1 MRSLTIKAKITLQ
14 IVSFAIGLV
23 LVAVVCFLDL
33 RATMLAE
40 RKQAIQQVVEG
51 TVSQIQ
57 GLYDATQKGELTE
70 QAAKQRVADLVHTL
84 RYSGNSYV
92 FVYNYNGVT
101 ELHGTKPELEGQQR
115 MNEVDAKGFTFI
127 ADQIN
132 KAKAGGGFTSYFYPK
147 PGSDKTPYEKI
158 TYDAPFTP
166 WSWVVASGV
175 YVDDIDS
182 AFYDRVI
189 TIGGGILALIVLLCG
204 VGVFFIRSITR
215 PLGELSSDVRRL
227 ADGDLDVRVAMA
239 ERSDEIGAIAK
250 SVVYMRDKLVDGR
263 RLEEGQREREISD
276 RKMIERRTAVIDRF
290 VSDMSDLSQAF
301 ARSSNEV
308 ADSARNLSATAEET
322 SRQAQSVAGAA
333 EEASTNVQ
341 TVAAGAE
348 ELSASIQEIAKQV
361 EHSSRI
367 ASEAAHEAETSAVN
381 IQSLSASAQQIGEV
395 IVLINN
401 IAAQTNLLALNA
413 TIEAARAG
421 EAGKGFAV
429 VAAEVKQLADQ
440 TAKATD
446 EIGRKIGEIQSATG
460 VAVDSISRIVSTID
474 TIQSTSQAIA
484 GAVEEQG
491 AATGEIASNTQRA
504 ATGTTDVTQNIAGV
518 GTAAEMTGAAATQ
531 LMTLSENLNGESAKL
546 REQVQSFISDLN
558 AA

>member
-14 IVSFAIGLV
+14 IVSFSLGLV
-23 LVAVVCFLDL
+23 LVAVICFIDL
-33 RATMLAE
+33 RASMLAE

-51 TVSQIQ
+51 AVSQIQ
-57 GLYDATQKGELTE
+57 GFYDATQKGAITE
-70 QAAKQRVADLVHTL
+70 DVAKQRVADLVHTL
-84 RYSGNSYV
+84 RYAGNSYL
-92 FVYNYNGVT
+92 FIYNYNGVT

-115 MNEVDAKGFTFI
+115 MNEVDANGFAFI
-127 ADQIN
+127 RDQID

-147 PGSDKTPYEKI
+147 PGNDKTPYEKI

-166 WSWVVASGV
+166 WNWVVASGV
-175 YVDDIDS
+175 YVDDIDN
-182 AFYDRVI
+182 AFYDRLVS
-189 TIGGGILALIVLLCG
+189 IGGGILVLVMVLCG
-204 VGVFFIRSITR
+204 VGLFFIRSITR
-215 PLGELSSDVRRL
+215 PLGELSVDVRRL
-227 ADGDLDVRVAMA
+227 ADGDLDVQVAMS
-239 ERSDEIGAIAK
+239 ERQDEIGAIAK
-250 SVVYMRDKLVDGR
+250 SVVYMRDKLADGR
-263 RLEEGQREREISD
+263 RLEEAQKQRDISD
-276 RKMIERRTAVIDRF
+276 RRTVERRATVIDRF
-290 VSDMSDLSQAF
+290 VADMSHLSEAF
-301 ARSSNEV
+301 ARSSTEV
-308 ADSARNLSATAEET
+308 ADSAKNLSATAEET

-333 EEASTNVQ
+333 EEASANVQ
-341 TVAAGAE
+341 TAAAGTE

-367 ASEAAHEAETSAVN
+367 AREAAHEAETSAIN
-381 IQSLSASAQQIGEV
+381 IQSLSSSAQQIGEV
-395 IVLINN
+395 VVLISN

-440 TAKATD
+440 TAKATS
-446 EIGRKIGEIQSATG
+446 EIGSKIGEIQSATG
-460 VAVDSISRIVSTID
+460 VAVESISRIVDTIG

-491 AATGEIASNTQRA
+491 TATSEIAANTQRA
-504 ATGTTDVTQNIAGV
+504 ASGTTDVTQNIAGV

-531 LMTLSENLNGESAKL
+531 LMSLSENLNGESAKL
-546 REQVQSFISDLN
+546 REQVQSFIADLN